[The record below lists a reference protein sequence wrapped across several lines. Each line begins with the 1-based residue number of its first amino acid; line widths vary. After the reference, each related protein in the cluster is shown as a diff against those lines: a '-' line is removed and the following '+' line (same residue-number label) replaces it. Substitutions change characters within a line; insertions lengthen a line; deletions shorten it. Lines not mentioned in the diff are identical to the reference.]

1 MKYMETAMATS
12 ATGRKGLS
20 ELRGMPLQ
28 VSAAAFIAWTLANMD
43 QSLFGYAVP
52 LLMKDFG
59 IGIDAIGLMLSA
71 SFVFAIFSVTV
82 IGVLTDIWGRRLML
96 GLMLGLSAICVGA
109 QAFAPGILLLAM
121 LRVLG
126 FGLSAG
132 LSPITSALVAES
144 SPARLRPLLMAILQ
158 CAYPFGWF
166 VASLLI
172 APILPTFGWRGMFLI
187 AFAVVPI
194 AYILYRMVPERTIF
208 GGHAAAKA
216 QGSPIRELFGPV
228 YRRRAIF
235 CALAYISYGGA
246 TAGTTFYL
254 PTFFETVRG
263 YTPQVAALLV
273 GAAYAVATIGYI
285 GGALVGGTRFGR
297 RRAAALWAVLGG
309 LGMLATIWLPRSLE
323 QDFVAFG
330 VTTIFFYG
338 TSCLFTIYLVEL
350 FPTRLR
356 ATGAAVC
363 GSAALSIGFSIFP
376 ILVAKTVQH
385 VGWQWAF
392 SIIVV
397 PAALVAGMLM
407 LATGELEQEEA

>member
-1 MKYMETAMATS
+1 MNGTKQNATP
-12 ATGRKGLS
+12 APPEGEGLS
-20 ELRGMPLQ
+20 ALKGMPLQ
-28 VSAAAFIAWTLANMD
+28 VSLAAFIAWTLSNMD

-52 LLMKDFG
+52 QLMRDFD

-71 SFVFAIFSVTV
+71 SFVFAIFSVTA
-82 IGVLTDIWGRRLML
+82 IGVLTDLWGRRLML

-109 QAFAPGILLLAM
+109 QAFVHGVVALSI

-144 SPARLRPLLMAILQ
+144 APTRLRPILLAILQ

-166 VASLLI
+166 AASLLI
-172 APILPTFGWRGMFLI
+172 APILPAFGWRGMFLI

-194 AYILYRMVPERTIF
+194 AYLLYRMVPENTVF
-208 GGHAAAKA
+208 GGHAPEKP
-216 QGSPIRELFGPV
+216 QGSPFRELFGPV

-235 CALAYISYGGA
+235 CGLAFTAYGGA

-263 YTPQVAALLV
+263 YPSQTAALLV

-285 GGALVGGTRFGR
+285 GGALLGGTRFGR
-297 RRAAALWAVLGG
+297 RRAAGLWALLGG
-309 LGMLATIWLPRSLE
+309 IGMLATIWLPRSVA
-323 QDFVAFG
+323 QDFVVFG
-330 VTTIFFYG
+330 ITTIFFYG

-363 GSAALSIGFSIFP
+363 GSAALSVGFSIFP
-376 ILVAKTVQH
+376 VLVAKTVQH

-392 SIIVV
+392 TMVVV
-397 PAALVAGMLM
+397 PATLVAAVLIM
-407 LATGELEQEEA
+407 ATGEVKAEPA